1 MDLLPDI
8 ARQGF
13 GYVLFVATI
22 PVLIYQTKKINEVQ
36 DKRIQDG
43 KEYRDAYVG
52 TARDILNSQQNIQ
65 KALDSLSYLVQ
76 KR

>member
-1 MDLLPDI
+1 MDLLPEI

-13 GYVLFVATI
+13 GYVLFVALI
-22 PVLIYQTKKINEVQ
+22 PVVIYQNRKINDLY

-43 KEYRDAYVG
+43 KDYRDAFVG

-65 KALDSLSYLVQ
+65 KALDSLSYLIQ